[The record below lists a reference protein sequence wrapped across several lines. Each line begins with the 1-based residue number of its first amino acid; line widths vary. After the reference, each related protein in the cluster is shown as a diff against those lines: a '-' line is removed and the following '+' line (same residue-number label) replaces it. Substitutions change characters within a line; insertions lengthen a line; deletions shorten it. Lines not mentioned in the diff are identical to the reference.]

1 MKKKV
6 EKYCLINDEK
16 LDKDI
21 NELQD
26 YVILLVES
34 LSKVTDP
41 NKYRKMMKLKREAES
56 MIDELRERKLL
67 NHENDVE

>member
-21 NELQD
+21 KELQD

-56 MIDELRERKLL
+56 MIDELRERKIL
-67 NHENDVE
+67 NHESDLE

>member
-67 NHENDVE
+67 NHESDLE